1 MSHTSI
7 KGQILADLMAEFAEA
22 PYESEIKAQ
31 HLDGTSVSSIT
42 PQVPLCWKVYV
53 DGVANQRGSGV
64 GLVLLSPKKL
74 TIEKS
79 LRLGF
84 SATNNEVEYKAFEGN
99 VHGSKNGGKSSKNVF
114 RLKIG
119 CWLSEGRAKSKR

>member
-64 GLVLLSPKKL
+64 GLVLVLPEKL
-74 TIEKS
+74 TIE
-79 LRLGF
+79 
-84 SATNNEVEYKAFEGN
+84 N
-99 VHGSKNGGKSSKNVF
+99 H
-114 RLKIG
+114 
-119 CWLSEGRAKSKR
+119 